1 MVWWLAS
8 SQNRKTRAI
17 DLTEGQAPCEA
28 ELTVKPKVCWYS
40 YFFAVES
47 LDRQDYEVTM
57 KGMTSIPAPVRTNH
71 AFLTINN
78 NRGELHIFGIK
89 VTDTASKEVVYK
101 KKSTDKAPGE
111 SVRLA
116 LPANREYD
124 IELKMGTEWN
134 NKETYILEGWEVEG
148 YADAES
154 TSTSVFSKK

>member
-1 MVWWLAS
+1 MPDDGPEPVNESWIWKVNGTKLD
-8 SQNRKTRAI
+8 TDDVPFDI
-17 DLTEGQAPCEA
+17 

-40 YFFAVES
+40 YFFAVEA
-47 LDRQDYEVTM
+47 LDRKDYEVEM
-57 KGMTSIPAPVRTNH
+57 KGRTTVPAPVRTNH

-78 NRGELHIFGIK
+78 NSEGLHIFGIK

-124 IELKMGTEWN
+124 IELKIG
-134 NKETYILEGWEVEG
+134 
-148 YADAES
+148 
-154 TSTSVFSKK
+154 